1 MSEPDYSTIDFISDK
16 ERELFE
22 EARLG
27 VDLQSFLNQTAG
39 RYLHERARNDLE
51 RIRNELQTLNP
62 FEKGGRTQWEDLQR
76 EAWCAEHFLLWCVE
90 AIRNGNESRVN
101 LESFRDPEGEH

>member
-1 MSEPDYSTIDFISDK
+1 MAEPDYSQINFLSDA

-27 VDLQSFLNQTAG
+27 VDVLSWLNTAPG
-39 RYLHERARNDLE
+39 RYLHGRAKLELE

-62 FEKGGRTQWEDLQR
+62 FEKGGRNTWEDLQR
-76 EAWCAEHFLLWCVE
+76 EAWCAEHFMLWCVE
-90 AIRNGNESRVN
+90 AIKNGDESRVN
-101 LESFRDPEGEH
+101 LESFRNPEGEQ